1 MNWPLL
7 YPKVINYDESTI
19 RNYLFFNSFPNLFDV
34 ICWIIKKV
42 LEKHGVGY
50 ILDGGSA
57 LGAERHKGMI
67 PWDDDLDI
75 AVHED
80 YESLLINEVAADLCK
95 MTIIFLPEIILKS

>member
-1 MNWPLL
+1 MSNELKKLL
-7 YPKVINYDESTI
+7 ISHC
-19 RNYLFFNSFPNLFDV
+19 L
-34 ICWIIKKV
+34 IIV
-42 LEKHGVGY
+42 FEKYGVGY
-50 ILDGGSA
+50 VLDGGSA

-95 MTIIFLPEIILKS
+95 IIFQLFCCRQRIMRKSLFQWSI